1 MKIGGGLSD
10 LVKRT
15 AAKHVYRLTPVS
27 SYDAEELESWLEDM
41 ALRGLHLVKFRPLFC
56 TFTQGPARRI
66 RYRLEPC
73 IRWMDEAPPRA
84 MLELYRDYGWEL
96 VDTAGSELLIFSTE
110 NPEAPEPHSDPEIQG
125 LQWKKLYRRARRN
138 AVLDTVLALVILAL
152 ALTALF
158 AGGTPILNLL
168 TTAAL
173 PLLLAMIIFAVSL
186 PGDWGNVRVLARL
199 VRRLEAGQP
208 MEHRAAYPPR
218 RLSTLASFLAAVFV
232 FAALVTTRF
241 VLPLSGG
248 GVRPLEELEDFTPL
262 SLTALEGEGFTYS
275 HFQMEDGIDYA
286 NFCDPGH
293 YLLCRRWEVI
303 QSGEMDAAGQWERL
317 QIFWYDL
324 PAPLAF
330 LSAPLAQ
337 ELLDDGMELN
347 QDIWWTSGE
356 PLAWT
361 IRAYP
366 QQGAQLLLVG
376 VQESDSFQ
384 IAAAALGDKAVLV
397 KYSGHCALA
406 DHLEE
411 LVQMLL
417 P

>member
-1 MKIGGGLSD
+1 MKIGTGLSG

-27 SYDAEELESWLEDM
+27 SYDAEELESWLGDM

-56 TFTQGPARRI
+56 TFAQGPARQT

-73 IRWMDEAPPRA
+73 IRWLDDAPPQA
-84 MLELYRDYGWEL
+84 MLELYQDYGWEL
-96 VDTAGSELLIFSTE
+96 ADTVGTELLIFSTGD
-110 NPEAPEPHSDPEIQG
+110 PDAPEPHSDPELQS

-138 AVLDTVLALVILAL
+138 AVLDTVLVLVILVLSL
-152 ALTALF
+152 AALF

-186 PGDWGNVRVLARL
+186 PGDWGNVRTLSRL
-199 VRRLEAGQP
+199 IRRLEGGQP
-208 MEHRAAYPPR
+208 MEHRAPYPPR
-218 RLSTLASFLAAVFV
+218 RLSTLAAFLAAVFV
-232 FAALVTTRF
+232 FAALAATRF

-248 GVRPLEELEDFTPL
+248 GPRPLEELEDFTPL
-262 SLTALEGEGFTYS
+262 SLAALEGEGFAYS
-275 HFQMEDGIDYA
+275 HFQMGDGVDYA
-286 NFCDPGH
+286 NFCDPEH
-293 YLLCRRWEVI
+293 YLLCRRWEVV
-303 QSGEMDAAGQWERL
+303 QSGEVAEGGQWERL

-337 ELLDDGMELN
+337 ELLNGAASLD

-361 IRAYP
+361 VRAYP
-366 QQGAQLLLVG
+366 EQGAQLLLVG
-376 VQESDSFQ
+376 VRESDRFQ
-384 IAAAALGDKAVLV
+384 IAAAAQGDKAVLV
-397 KYSGHCALA
+397 KYSGHGALA